1 MAIWYMN
8 TEENKMNNTD
18 ETIHTYERD
27 ERLAVV
33 NHGAKGFYVELWES
47 GKCIEI
53 RECFDH
59 SESWAE
65 SVAEN
70 YVDGLLN
77 V

>member
-1 MAIWYMN
+1 MTI
-8 TEENKMNNTD
+8 TNKD
-18 ETIHTYERD
+18 ETIHTYQRD

-47 GKCIEI
+47 GKCLEV
-53 RECFDH
+53 RECFEH
-59 SESWAE
+59 SEIFAE
-65 SVAEN
+65 NVAEN